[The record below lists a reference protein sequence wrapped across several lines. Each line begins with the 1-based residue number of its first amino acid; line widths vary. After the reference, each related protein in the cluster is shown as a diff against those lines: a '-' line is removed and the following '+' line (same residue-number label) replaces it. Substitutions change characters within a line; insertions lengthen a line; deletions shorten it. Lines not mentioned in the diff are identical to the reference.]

1 MNIII
6 IGCGKV
12 GSTLAEQLN
21 NEGHN
26 ITLIDKNDKVLQT
39 LATNL
44 DVLGISGNGAMLE
57 VQKEADIKN
66 ADLLIAATGSDET
79 NMLCCLLAKKEGHCL
94 TIARIRNREYEDEIE
109 YLKSALGISY
119 VINPDKMCAHEIV
132 RLLRFP
138 SALEIETFYKG
149 RVDMVKIKISK
160 SSVLCDVALRD
171 LQKKAGIP
179 ALICI
184 IEREGKVQI
193 PSGDTVLSA
202 GDVVSFIAKPSDAAM
217 FCRLCRPE
225 TRPNRSV
232 FFIGGGKV
240 ANYCAKYLKSRR
252 NQNRYQ
258 LKFIDI
264 NPDACAAL
272 SESFP
277 DATVI
282 NADGSSK
289 RTLFEEGIQNAD
301 CVVSV
306 TGIDEE
312 NIIMSLTVDEIP
324 DIRLITKV
332 NHMDPADIPPSLNVG
347 SVVCPKMITA
357 NEVVRF
363 VRAQESSRNSNIES
377 LYKVA
382 GGRVEAQEY
391 ELGDESEVTNI
402 LLKDLN
408 LKPQTL
414 IAMIIRDDK
423 FIQPGGNDYMQKGD
437 HVVIITAAKG
447 GIRDIK
453 DILA

>member
-6 IGCGKV
+6 IGCGKI

-26 ITLIDKNDKVLQT
+26 ITLIDKNEKVLHT

-44 DVLGISGNGAMLE
+44 DVLGINGNGAMLE
-57 VQKEADIKN
+57 VQQEADIKN
-66 ADLLIAATGSDET
+66 TDLLIAATGSDET

-94 TIARIRNREYEDEIE
+94 TIARISNREYENEIE
-109 YLKSALGISY
+109 YLKNALGISY

-149 RVDMVKIKISK
+149 RVDMVKIKIAK
-160 SSVLCDVALRD
+160 NSVLCDVALRD

-184 IEREGKVQI
+184 IERDGKVLI
-193 PSGDTVLSA
+193 PSGDAVLEA
-202 GDVVSFIAKPSDAAM
+202 GDAISFMAKPSDAVL
-217 FCRLCRPE
+217 FCRLCRPD
-225 TRPNRSV
+225 TRPNKSV
-232 FFIGGGKV
+232 FFIGGGRT
-240 ANYCAKYLKSRR
+240 ANYCASYLRTRK
-252 NQNRYQ
+252 NQNRYD
-258 LKFIDI
+258 LKFIELKA
-264 NPDACAAL
+264 DACAAL
-272 SESFP
+272 AESFP

-282 NADGSSK
+282 NADGSNK
-289 RTLFEEGIQNAD
+289 RTLYEEGIQNAD
-301 CVVSV
+301 CVVSI
-306 TGIDEE
+306 TGIDEQ
-312 NIIMSLTVDEIP
+312 NIIMSLTADEIP

-332 NHMDPADIPPSLNVG
+332 NHMNPDDIPASLNVG
-347 SVVCPKMITA
+347 SVVCPKMITSDA
-357 NEVVRF
+357 VVRF
-363 VRAQESSRNSNIES
+363 VRAQESSRDSNIES

-382 GGRVEAQEY
+382 GGKVEAQEY
-391 ELGDESEVTNI
+391 ELGDEPRITGI

-408 LKPQTL
+408 LKPETL
-414 IAMIIRDDK
+414 IAMIIREDQW
-423 FIQPGGNDYMQKGD
+423 IQPGGNDYMQKGD
-437 HVVIITAAKG
+437 HVIIITAAKR